1 MPDLDSTGIK
11 ERTEAMLSLYCLLT
25 FPHAN
30 ANAPGQVQQCDP
42 TKIICH
48 SSQRVAGG
56 QTDGLAV
63 ATRVW
68 ETKSRRH
75 RSDVRDRMTKGL
87 HNATGDRSICVEMS

>member
-11 ERTEAMLSLYCLLT
+11 ERTEAMLSLYFLLT

-75 RSDVRDRMTKGL
+75 RSDVRDRMTKG
-87 HNATGDRSICVEMS
+87 HQQAS